1 MLRMLIVDDEPI
13 IVEGLSELFQQTDHL
28 ELEIH
33 QAFDGVEALEIASK
47 LRIDILLTDY
57 NMPEMDGHE
66 LQLAITRIWPRCK
79 VIFLT
84 GYNDFEYIQ
93 TTMRSGA
100 QDFVLKTEGDETILA
115 AVEKTIRAISED
127 HSFDRLIR
135 DARTQMEQSLP
146 AMRKDLLQALL
157 NGDPEAMHRRHRS
170 FGDLGIPL
178 DADSP
183 VYVILGRIDRWRE
196 DMANGDRE
204 LFLFSVQNIVSEY
217 FAAGFA
223 LTSFLAGSGRLVWLL
238 QPAAGNAGGE
248 REIVLGTL
256 ESIQSACKLYLKLT
270 ASYVVTCDAVPWEQ
284 LPQAYDRLSL
294 LFEKGLGLGEEMLL
308 SDERLFAEERQP
320 ASAGVRRIRL
330 LDQYLTNKDEAR
342 FFAHFEELMQAMEDD
357 QTLQTGLALEVF
369 YELTAIFISH
379 LNRLDLF
386 TDWSRS
392 AHVGKLLSI
401 REHRSW
407 QEVHA
412 FFRGLARDLFSRMHS
427 GNEEA
432 SSEVVRTIHEYIEAN
447 LHGDLSLNRLADLV
461 YLTPFYVSRLYKQ
474 ITHRSISDYIADKRV
489 AAAKQLLGETP
500 LKIHEVGMRIGYD
513 SPAYFTRFFKK
524 MTRMTPQ
531 EYRDSLKKI

>member
-13 IVEGLSELFQQTDHL
+13 IVEGLYELFLQSEHL

-33 QAFDGVEALEIASK
+33 QALDGVEALAIASK

-57 NMPEMDGHE
+57 SMPEMDGHE

-79 VIFLT
+79 VIFLS

-100 QDFVLKTEGDETILA
+100 DDFVLKTEGDETILA

-135 DARTQMEQSLP
+135 DARTQMEQTLP
-146 AMRKDLLQALL
+146 AMRKDYLHALL
-157 NGDPEAMHRRHRS
+157 NGDPEAMQRRHRS

-178 DADSP
+178 DAASP
-183 VYVILGRIDRWRE
+183 VYVFLGRVDRWRP
-196 DMANGDRE
+196 DMASGDRD
-204 LFLFSVQNIVSEY
+204 LFLFSVQNIVSEH
-217 FAAGFA
+217 FATGYA
-223 LTSFLAGSGRLVWLL
+223 LTGFIADQSRIVWLL
-238 QPAAGNAGGE
+238 QPAAPAE
-248 REIVLGTL
+248 SQREIVMGTL
-256 ESIQSACKLYLKLT
+256 ESIQTACKLYLKLT
-270 ASYVVTCDAVPWEQ
+270 TSYVVTGEAVPWEQ
-284 LPQAYDRLSL
+284 LPQAYDRLLL

-308 SDERLFAEERQP
+308 SDERLFSEDRRP
-320 ASAGVRRIRL
+320 STAGVRRIRL
-330 LDQYLTNKDEAR
+330 LDQYLSHKDESR
-342 FFAHFEELMQAMEDD
+342 FYAHFDELMQAMEDE
-357 QTLQTGLALEVF
+357 QTMHTGLALEVF
-369 YELTAIFISH
+369 YELAAIFISH

-386 TDWSRS
+386 TEWSRS
-392 AHVGKLLSI
+392 APVGKLLSI
-401 REHRSW
+401 REHRTW
-407 QEVHA
+407 EEARA
-412 FFRGLARDLFSRMHS
+412 FFRDLAGLLFSRLNS

-432 SSEVVRTIHEYIEAN
+432 SSEVVQTLHAYIDEN
-447 LHGDLSLNRLADLV
+447 LHGDLSLNRLSDLV

-489 AAAKQLLGETP
+489 AAAKRLLGETP
-500 LKIHEVGMRIGYD
+500 LKIHEVGIRIGYD